1 MLSQALLKVFYFQ
14 SANLVLLF
22 ELWIEIPKVIFNLTF
37 ETAEPP
43 QGRSSWGLP
52 SGRKEKR
59 AS

>member
-43 QGRSSWGLP
+43 QGRSS
-52 SGRKEKR
+52 
-59 AS
+59 

>member
-22 ELWIEIPKVIFNLTF
+22 ELWIEIPKVILNLTF

-43 QGRSSWGLP
+43 QGRSS
-52 SGRKEKR
+52 
-59 AS
+59 